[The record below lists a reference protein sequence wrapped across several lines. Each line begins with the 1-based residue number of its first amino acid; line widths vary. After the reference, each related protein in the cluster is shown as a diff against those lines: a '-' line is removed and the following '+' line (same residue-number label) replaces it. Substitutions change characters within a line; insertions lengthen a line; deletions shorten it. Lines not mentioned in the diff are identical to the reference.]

1 MQISVLTNLLK
12 LVKAPANANP
22 GVPALG
28 GIFSEFEVS
37 ELMPQYYSLAK
48 SGLVYALTS
57 TGITPSAFVG
67 GAAGTPIFG
76 VYNPAN
82 SGIDIVVLQVLLGIR
97 TTGTAAVATDFNF
110 WTAAAGTV
118 PTYTGVQPKNAYTHA
133 AAGASGLYIANAAN
147 TGAPATTLERPS
159 FSIGLTAATAITNVQ
174 MLTDDVKGAII
185 VSPGTYLAYGQSVA
199 TTAGSFDCG
208 LLVAEVPA

>member
-12 LVKAPANANP
+12 LTKAPANASP

-28 GIFSEFEVS
+28 GIFSELEVS
-37 ELMPQYYSLAK
+37 ELMPQYYSLVK
-48 SGLVYALTS
+48 SGVCFMGTATA
-57 TGITPSAFVG
+57 ITPSAFVG

-76 VYNPAN
+76 LYNPAN
-82 SGIDIVVLQVLLGIR
+82 SGIDIVILQALLGIR

-133 AAGASGLYIANAAN
+133 AAGSSALYISNAAN

-159 FSIGLTAATAITNVQ
+159 FSIGLTAATAVTNVQ
-174 MLTDDVKGAII
+174 MLVDDVKGAII
-185 VSPGTYLAYGQSVA
+185 VSPGSYLAYGQSVA
-199 TTAGSFDCG
+199 TTAGSFDAG
-208 LLVAEVPA
+208 LLWAEVPA